1 MVTILPMPEAP
12 PIVRS
17 GSNLFM
23 ALPLP
28 RNPVYLPPSCVKCGA
43 PATGKPV
50 EKNFYW
56 HHPAIYLVI
65 LISPLVYVIV
75 AFAVRKTVRV
85 AVPLC
90 AEHARKRGICVTLA
104 WVLPLVGVAD
114 AFILPRF
121 NVDPALI
128 AAVAVLL
135 VLSGAVIW
143 AVVSNPI
150 RPRSID
156 AFRAEFSGFCEVFL
170 EQFPTA
176 PRMY

>member
-1 MVTILPMPEAP
+1 
-12 PIVRS
+12 
-17 GSNLFM
+17 
-23 ALPLP
+23 
-28 RNPVYLPPSCVKCGA
+28 
-43 PATGKPV
+43 
-50 EKNFYW
+50 
-56 HHPAIYLVI
+56 
-65 LISPLVYVIV
+65 
-75 AFAVRKTVRV
+75 
-85 AVPLC
+85 
-90 AEHARKRGICVTLA
+90 
-104 WVLPLVGVAD
+104 
-114 AFILPRF
+114 
-121 NVDPALI
+121 VDPALI